1 MLQTPQNVNKNGEAP
16 MKKLLNITAAFAL
29 LLVSSSATA
38 AVCVQVDEERDN
50 LAPSERQATK
60 TMVENTLQEQNL
72 NVGSQ
77 NCTTIYRIYS
87 LRLGNSVTA
96 NITGPEGSRT
106 QKASSLEELPETYD
120 QITRALISGEQGQTA
135 GVNRH
140 NVTKKQSAPR
150 RVLADNIYY
159 LRLGYGMLFGGDIAN
174 GPALGFGW
182 RYELDQLGID
192 ISGLNFTFDNTDA
205 DDGLSFTLLR
215 LGGLYFF
222 DPVNTHTP
230 YAGAALSYGW
240 SAVSEEVASNDY
252 NFYHGNGLQGELT
265 AGYEFL
271 RASTIR
277 MFVEANAVL
286 PFYTADRTFNGNEDS
301 VYTPSFTISVGLG
314 YDPDPNPVIEIYD

>member
-1 MLQTPQNVNKNGEAP
+1 
-16 MKKLLNITAAFAL
+16 MKKLLNMTAALAL

-38 AVCVQVDEERDN
+38 AVCVKVDEERDN
-50 LAPSERQATK
+50 LAPAERQATQ
-60 TMVENTLQEQNL
+60 TMVENTLQDQNL
-72 NVGSQ
+72 NVGRD
-77 NCTTIYRIYS
+77 NCTTTYTIYS

-96 NITGPEGSRT
+96 NISGPEGSRT

-120 QITRALISGEQGQTA
+120 QITRALISGEEGQNA
-135 GVNRH
+135 GVNRT

-159 LRLGYGMLFGGDIAN
+159 TRLGYGLMFGGDVAN
-174 GPALGFGW
+174 GPAFGFGW

-192 ISGLNFTFDNTDA
+192 ISGLNFAFDNTDL
-205 DDGLSFTLLR
+205 DDGMNFTLVR

-240 SAVSEEVASNDY
+240 SAASEEIATDDF
-252 NFYHGNGLQGELT
+252 NFYSGSGLQGELT

-286 PFYTADRTFNGNEDS
+286 PFYTADRVSFNGDEDS
-301 VYTPSFTISVGLG
+301 LYTPSFTISIGLG
-314 YDPDPNPVIEIYD
+314 YDPDPNPVIEVYD